1 MMKNPAVAGG
11 LFMTISSMREQK
23 SFLDSNFS
31 KLSKMHLPECGVLKP
46 LFSKK
51 NVVIV
56 GAGPSVNGQ
65 IEMMK
70 STVTK

>member
-1 MMKNPAVAGG
+1 
-11 LFMTISSMREQK
+11 MTISSMREQK

-56 GAGPSVNGQ
+56 GATICERAN
-65 IEMMK
+65 
-70 STVTK
+70 

>member
-1 MMKNPAVAGG
+1 MI
-11 LFMTISSMREQK
+11 ISSMREQK
-23 SFLDSNFS
+23 TFLDSNFS

-56 GAGPSVNGQ
+56 GAGTICERAN
-65 IEMMK
+65 
-70 STVTK
+70 